1 MGNVKSTIYS
11 TTAKE
16 PMTQLNFSTDFSES
30 SAAVTID
37 FLKSG
42 SVVKTKTYNLDNEN
56 RIAKINLEAPDM
68 TSEGTLTFAA
78 DGNAVA
84 YSGVGIWG
92 NVTSFRAENVAV
104 AYR

>member
-1 MGNVKSTIYS
+1 MGNVTSTIYS

-16 PMTQLNFSTDFSES
+16 PMTQLNFSTDFNGES
-30 SAAVTID
+30 AVIKVD

-42 SVVKTKTYNLDNEN
+42 SVVTSQSYNLDNAN
-56 RIAKINLEAPDM
+56 RIAKINLEATDM
-68 TSEGTLTFAA
+68 KSEGTLTFAA
-78 DGNAVA
+78 DGNAIA